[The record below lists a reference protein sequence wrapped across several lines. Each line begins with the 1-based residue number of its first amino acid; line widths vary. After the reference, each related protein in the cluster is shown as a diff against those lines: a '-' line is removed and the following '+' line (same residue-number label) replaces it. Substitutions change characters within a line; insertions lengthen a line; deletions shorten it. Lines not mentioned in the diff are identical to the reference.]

1 MRTAQEQI
9 DDKIHYENYLIAM
22 TKIQEEKDKLKKKG
36 KGYENTEIDLF
47 AKIGNFKFS
56 EDNQKIED
64 KRIEELNEKF
74 KGKKHINANKNNDVK
89 LFGEIEEKNDIRAT
103 LEILNDKKNRSRTT
117 YDFTE
122 EKTLWIIDR
131 LKSAKNKI
139 DFKLI
144 NENPRG
150 RELKSIAAA
159 CANCC
164 QRIIFNYNS
173 FIKINGTNQDDRLEF
188 DLLYLFEND
197 IIFDKGFKIP
207 TIKHSTHHEADEFE
221 KRLVCGKYWIKK
233 LRNTVKQNRW
243 MIFAMLGAVGRGR
256 AKYCPVDGVEQY
268 LETRRAQEDFLNNT
282 VARNKNT
289 GEEIKLVKFASNG
302 HTRFAQLHRMSVGIE
317 DMANKKGMVS
327 AMITLTVPGE
337 FHINAGNWSNDW
349 DKSNFASYKESNDWI
364 AKRWQKILI
373 RLQHSNTEIMG
384 LRVSESHSDGTPHH
398 HVVIYFKKKNIDRI
412 KNVIADIWN
421 MTNKTVINH
430 YSKITGKML
439 KKKTIHTSYHE
450 NGQHVV
456 FDKSVAVQW
465 LDIDPKKGRASS
477 YLVKYISKTCLHLTN
492 LTVNNDNEDD
502 KKKAREFTAEYD
514 NFIAVAAN
522 RSTWGTRAFAFF
534 GVFRGAITLWQQYRK
549 QNILKITDKL
559 EKLRVNAACTGDF
572 LNFMELM
579 EDENERPT
587 FEKIEKT
594 NMYGGIT
601 KSIIGY
607 KANDVIYQTKFDD
620 YKLVTIKNNSER
632 NLTYKNPR
640 NNDKYYNI
648 SVNKDNIIKIFN
660 KIKRNRLT
668 KKNIVDFL
676 GSFSVIYNDDPVFW
690 S

>member
-1 MRTAQEQI
+1 MGIPESLPQPSISDWYKWFWAGSKRVIRRTWSLLSAV
-9 DDKIHYENYLIAM
+9 ENLRH
-22 TKIQEEKDKLKKKG
+22 KLLAT
-36 KGYENTEIDLF
+36 ENAAL
-47 AKIGNFKFS
+47 S
-56 EDNQKIED
+56 Q
-64 KRIEELNEKF
+64 
-74 KGKKHINANKNNDVK
+74 
-89 LFGEIEEKNDIRAT
+89 T
-103 LEILNDKKNRSRTT
+103 L
-117 YDFTE
+117 Y
-122 EKTLWIIDR
+122 
-131 LKSAKNKI
+131 
-139 DFKLI
+139 
-144 NENPRG
+144 
-150 RELKSIAAA
+150 
-159 CANCC
+159 
-164 QRIIFNYNS
+164 
-173 FIKINGTNQDDRLEF
+173 
-188 DLLYLFEND
+188 
-197 IIFDKGFKIP
+197 
-207 TIKHSTHHEADEFE
+207 
-221 KRLVCGKYWIKK
+221 
-233 LRNTVKQNRW
+233 
-243 MIFAMLGAVGRGR
+243 
-256 AKYCPVDGVEQY
+256 
-268 LETRRAQEDFLNNT
+268 
-282 VARNKNT
+282 
-289 GEEIKLVKFASNG
+289 
-302 HTRFAQLHRMSVGIE
+302 
-317 DMANKKGMVS
+317 
-327 AMITLTVPGE
+327 
-337 FHINAGNWSNDW
+337 
-349 DKSNFASYKESNDWI
+349 
-364 AKRWQKILI
+364 
-373 RLQHSNTEIMG
+373 
-384 LRVSESHSDGTPHH
+384 
-398 HVVIYFKKKNIDRI
+398 YFKKKNIDRI